1 MAFPAWQY
9 DGLRHSGVDYGDRP
23 RRRYTRSATSGFAI
37 TAKIRR
43 RSWDGW
49 VLNRGMP
56 SSTWAPERAPLRC
69 TPRRSARR
77 SWPRMFRARC
87 WIAAAKSRSAECAEY
102 RLPAGRFPHL
112 PTRRGSGG
120 FRHLHRRAASFPG
133 FLEILWAAAVEP
145 DSEIRRP
152 VLSFRYCLP
161 RGGFGNRRGIGDLI
175 HSMREKVGAEFSA
188 ETVTHIRDEHST
200 YDWIMEGLLT
210 RAGFRID
217 RAEYGSGFA
226 AMYLCTN
233 ANRNPA
239 GPWRFS
245 FRPGG

>member
-152 VLSFRYCLP
+152 VSFSILSSAGRIRKSAGDRRLDP
-161 RGGFGNRRGIGDLI
+161 LDARKSGGGVLRRNGNPHPG
-175 HSMREKVGAEFSA
+175 
-188 ETVTHIRDEHST
+188 
-200 YDWIMEGLLT
+200 
-210 RAGFRID
+210 RAQH
-217 RAEYGSGFA
+217 
-226 AMYLCTN
+226 L
-233 ANRNPA
+233 
-239 GPWRFS
+239 
-245 FRPGG
+245 